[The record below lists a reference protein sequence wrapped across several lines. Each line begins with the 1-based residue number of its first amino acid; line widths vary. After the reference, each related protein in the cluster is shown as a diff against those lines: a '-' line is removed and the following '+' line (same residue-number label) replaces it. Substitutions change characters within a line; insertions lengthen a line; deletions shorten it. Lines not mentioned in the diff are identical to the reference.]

1 MSGEAASA
9 VQAAIY
15 TALTGASAVT
25 DLVSTRIYDAV
36 PEGLS
41 TFPYIELGD
50 PVTEPWDGSNMLG
63 QREDLTIHVWSR
75 EMGRKQ
81 ALAVLNAIHAT
92 LHRQSLTVSGQ
103 NHVLTIQTY
112 QTVFRDA
119 DGETWHGVARYRIT
133 TEST

>member
-1 MSGEAASA
+1 MTGEAASA
-9 VQAAIY
+9 VQAAVHG
-15 TALTGASAVT
+15 ALTGASAVT

-50 PVTEPWDGSNMLG
+50 PVTEPWDASNMLG
-63 QREDLTIHVWSR
+63 QVEDLTIHVWSR

-81 ALAVLNAIHAT
+81 ALGVLNAIHAT
-92 LHRQSLTVSGQ
+92 LHRQPLTVTGQ
-103 NHVLTIQTY
+103 NHVLTVKTY
-112 QTVFRDA
+112 QTVFQDD

-133 TEST
+133 TEDS